1 MDQKYIYLVFTK
13 TGTWLSRL
21 IMLFSHLKY
30 PHASLSIDDSFTKMY
45 SFGRINPNNPF
56 SGGFV
61 EEDFTKGVYKKFPG
75 CQCLI
80 YKVAITEEQFS
91 VLEQQIQGFV
101 GERKRYRY
109 NFLGLFS
116 LLLDKPLKIGN
127 RYFCSQFVAEVLIK
141 SGIFQSEKV
150 PELIRTD
157 ELYKIPNQE
166 VVYEGSISDFVRAK
180 KRY

>member
-1 MDQKYIYLVFTK
+1 
-13 TGTWLSRL
+13 
-21 IMLFSHLKY
+21 
-30 PHASLSIDDSFTKMY
+30 MY

-61 EEDFTKGVYKKFPG
+61 EEDFAKGVYKKFPG

-80 YKVAITEEQFS
+80 YKVAITE
-91 VLEQQIQGFV
+91 QQLSLLKQEIQAFV
-101 GERKRYRY
+101 GDRKRYRY
-109 NFLGLFS
+109 NFIGLLS
-116 LLLDKPLKIGN
+116 LLVNRPLRIRN

-157 ELYKIPNQE
+157 ELYEIPNQE
-166 VVYEGSISDFVRAK
+166 VFYEGLINTLIRGKTWVLTTPNQGK
-180 KRY
+180 

>member
-1 MDQKYIYLVFTK
+1 MEQKNIYLVFTK

-21 IMLFSHLKY
+21 IILFSHLKY
-30 PHASLSIDDSFTKMY
+30 PHASLSLDDSFTKMY

-61 EEDFTKGVYKKFPG
+61 EEDFTKGVYKKFSA

-80 YKVAITEEQFS
+80 YKVPVTAEQFI
-91 VLEQQIQGFV
+91 LLKKEIGQFV
-101 GERKRYRY
+101 RESKRYRY
-109 NFLGLFS
+109 NFLGLLS
-116 LLLDKPLKIGN
+116 LLVNCPLKMKN
-127 RYFCSQFVAEVLIK
+127 RYFCSQFVAEMLIK

-166 VVYEGSISDFVRAK
+166 VFYEGSIRDFVSS
-180 KRY
+180 KRRC